1 MVDLVF
7 PSNKRP
13 EKARLNRF
21 LRIPL
26 VSAAM
31 IKAFFGG
38 NVCNIN
44 NEIKAYKLDQNR
56 SKL

>member
-38 NVCNIN
+38 NVFNIN
-44 NEIKAYKLDQNR
+44 NEIKAYKLEIGR
-56 SKL
+56 AHV